1 MKRIRILAFLMAAA
15 LLAAGLA
22 GCGGKSNS
30 PGSKEPSGPFGTDEP
45 STEKDVRQLAQ
56 AVYPTRDY
64 KTEDELWEAE
74 QQSRNRATEEFKK
87 AYGAFAGLTADE
99 LFRGSDGNVIYSP
112 LSLYYALALSACG
125 AEGETQAQLLD
136 LLGWDS
142 AEALKDD
149 CRNLFEAFY
158 WDRGIEGGYKFQ
170 MADSLWYQEGLPLK
184 EEFLSMTRGDFYG
197 DIFQGDFSSA
207 AMKSA
212 MAAWVKEHTGGLIQ
226 PEAEKGKETE
236 AGDSL
241 EMLHILNTIYY
252 YVEWQYQFNS
262 EETKPDTF
270 YVSDQLRIPCDF
282 MNMSTSGTFY
292 RGDGY
297 LMATLGTKQGSV
309 DFILPDK
316 GVDVRSLLTSPQARA
331 DILGKHQEGLYGDIV
346 WKIPKISY
354 GAQFSLKEI
363 LMNLGIT
370 DAFSDENA
378 DFSGMTDDPVW
389 IDTVKQAAHIGINEE
404 GIEAAAFTDLGY
416 CGAGMPQDHAE
427 MILDRPFLY
436 VIRDD
441 FCGSMPVFIGICE
454 NPAEDGAGGASAA
467 AGKGSAV
474 TKETDE
480 ADDGEEE
487 TEPAYEKL
495 TSAPEITLQDARL
508 SSTLHDVS
516 VQSSTYSWNY
526 ADEEHPDQM
535 TGLTACGEAPLDSGS
550 WDVVIPVSE
559 ADRSDGAPYTVFC
572 PVTPDSVTVREWDAS
587 SMEASE
593 GLTSASAEG
602 ESGTYKETAADP
614 FILLRPDRIYE
625 IILDWSKDKL
635 AERKF
640 YGRASYV
647 IKTAGKAG
655 E

>member
-1 MKRIRILAFLMAAA
+1 MKRIRIFAFLMAAA

-22 GCGGKSNS
+22 GCGRQSADT
-30 PGSKEPSGPFGTDEP
+30 GP
-45 STEKDVRQLAQ
+45 VRQLAQ
-56 AVYPTRDY
+56 AVYPSRDY

-74 QQSRNRATEEFKK
+74 QKSRNGATEEFIE

-99 LFRGSDGNVIYSP
+99 LFRGSSGNVIYSP

-125 AEGETQAQLLD
+125 AEGETQAQLLG

-158 WDRGIEGGYKFQ
+158 CDRGIEGDYKFQ
-170 MADSLWYQEGLPLK
+170 MADSLWYQEGLPLR
-184 EEFLSMTRGDFYG
+184 EEFLAMTRDDFYG
-197 DIFQGDFSSA
+197 DIFQGDFSSS
-207 AMKSA
+207 AMQSA

-226 PEAEKGKETE
+226 PEPEKETA

-262 EETKPDTF
+262 EETKQDTF
-270 YVSDQLRIPCDF
+270 YVSDRLEVPCDF

-292 RGDGY
+292 RGDDY
-297 LMATLGTKQGSV
+297 LMSALGTKHGSV

-316 GVDVRSLLTSPQARA
+316 GTDVRSLLTSPQART

-370 DAFSDENA
+370 DAFSDEKA
-378 DFSGMTDDPVW
+378 DFSGMTDTQVW

-416 CGAGMPQDHAE
+416 SGAGMPQDHAE

-441 FCGSMPVFIGICE
+441 FCGFMPVFIGICE
-454 NPAEDGAGGASAA
+454 NPAEDSAGGASAA
-467 AGKGSAV
+467 AGKGGAV

-480 ADDGEEE
+480 AEEGEEGA
-487 TEPAYEKL
+487 EPACEKL

-508 SSTLHDVS
+508 SSTLHGVS
-516 VQSSTYSWNY
+516 VRPGDYSWNY
-526 ADEEHPDQM
+526 VDEDHPDQM
-535 TGLTACGEAPLDSGS
+535 VGLTACGEAPLDSGS
-550 WDVVIPVSE
+550 WGVVVPVSG
-559 ADRSDGAPYTVFC
+559 ADCPDGAPYTVFC

-593 GLTSASAEG
+593 RLAAMSSEG
-602 ESGTYKETAADP
+602 DSGTYKETVADP
-614 FILLRPDRIYE
+614 FILLKPDRIYE

-640 YGRASYV
+640 YGQASYV
-647 IKTAGKAG
+647 VKTASEAG